1 VQTQTTTRGAT
12 IYGRPVPRFDPRQ
25 GQTEPLSKA
34 KLGGVGRGGG
44 VANGELP
51 LAQPVTGV
59 GGVRRRHGGRRAPV
73 GSTAR
78 AREAEGA
85 TPLAA
90 RPRPGAG
97 PTGPRARR
105 GPRRG
110 VCSLRRSPVS
120 FRVCCFKKAVS
131 RSIYVRLSLDKMGSI
146 SPLWA
151 RCTCTRGVET
161 NDDVAGAHCATFSAH
176 RVSVGRR
183 RAPHISSVASPE
195 SPIRKHGTAP
205 NGKQEVQA
213 I

>member
-1 VQTQTTTRGAT
+1 MVG
-12 IYGRPVPRFDPRQ
+12 
-25 GQTEPLSKA
+25 LSLGSTPDKA
-34 KLGGVGRGGG
+34 KLSRKGQTGWRRSGRGSCQRG
-44 VANGELP
+44 VA
-51 LAQPVTGV
+51 
-59 GGVRRRHGGRRAPV
+59 V
-73 GSTAR
+73 GSTGDGCRRSPETTRRSARPGWLNRAR
-78 AREAEGA
+78 ARGRGRDAASGEAEARGRA
-85 TPLAA
+85 DWAEGEARAAA
-90 RPRPGAG
+90 RRVFA
-97 PTGPRARR
+97 ARSVR
-105 GPRRG
+105 GLF
-110 VCSLRRSPVS
+110 S
-120 FRVCCFKKAVS
+120 CFKKAVS